1 MNTFLRWLGALCAF
15 TALALSLYMA
25 GLAAHEQIVR
35 HELQLDSVVPLAD
48 RLCRDVRG
56 CLTLSIEPKYD
67 WTRGNMAITY
77 HVRVSADGAK
87 RDEIENTLKQAAAA
101 QTGLLGWAL
110 HSSRSTLDIATAP
123 IPRKPK

>member
-1 MNTFLRWLGALCAF
+1 MNTFLRCLGALCAVA
-15 TALALSLYMA
+15 ALALSLYMA
-25 GLAAHEQIVR
+25 GLAMREAIMR
-35 HELQLDSVVPLAD
+35 HQLQPDSVVPLTD
-48 RLCRDVRG
+48 RLCRDIPG
-56 CLTLSIEPKYD
+56 CLGMSIEPAYD

-87 RDEIENTLKQAAAA
+87 RNEIDNTLKQVTGA

-110 HSSRSTLDIATAP
+110 HSSRGTLDVATAP